1 MQQINSSGPTVGR
14 TTHQNQNQ
22 MTMTMAQ
29 KPNSSIITGS
39 NINSRQSMAVQQG
52 PPVPKKYEIT

>member
-14 TTHQNQNQ
+14 HQNQNQ

-39 NINSRQSMAVQQG
+39 NMNSRQSMALQQG